1 MRNQLVFSDITSY
14 TLLQAM
20 ATCNGADHNLQ
31 AEVEAQ
37 EERVKVEAAQAV
49 DSGTSN
55 ISNHWQITRTA
66 SKIRH
71 GVGTAV
77 KKGTYCLS

>member
-1 MRNQLVFSDITSY
+1 
-14 TLLQAM
+14 M
-20 ATCNGADHNLQ
+20 ATCTGTYYDLQ
-31 AEVEAQ
+31 MESEGQ
-37 EERVKVEAAQAV
+37 EEWLKLEAAQAV
-49 DSGTSN
+49 DPGTSN

-77 KKGTYCLS
+77 KKGTDSSTL

>member
-1 MRNQLVFSDITSY
+1 
-14 TLLQAM
+14 M
-20 ATCNGADHNLQ
+20 ATCNAVDHNLQ
-31 AEVEAQ
+31 AKQETQEEKVEVEEVQ
-37 EERVKVEAAQAV
+37 TV
-49 DSGTSN
+49 D

-77 KKGTYCLS
+77 KKGTYGLTV